1 MLPFSKGS
9 RSDWINHTCTHAL
22 DKGLNSKPQ
31 CRQLPGFQKE
41 LLIAVGYGP
50 YTGRGEMHWIATAY
64 IVLQILVLF
73 QGQIALY
80 TEELTEAD
88 HLQIHTL
95 NFIIHHKTL
104 DPPPV
109 PTQHIYG
116 HPTSTLLQCHNHCNS
131 FTHLY
136 PPDSSSLGLL
146 Q

>member
-9 RSDWINHTCTHAL
+9 RSDWINRTCTHAL
-22 DKGLNSKPQ
+22 DKGPNSKPQ
-31 CRQLPGFQKE
+31 CRQLPGIPE
-41 LLIAVGYGP
+41 GIASSSGVWP
-50 YTGRGEMHWIATAY
+50 IHRQRRNALDSHCLHC
-64 IVLQILVLF
+64 LQILVLF

-80 TEELTEAD
+80 PEELTEAD
-88 HLQIHTL
+88 HLQLHTL

-109 PTQHIYG
+109 PTHHIYG
-116 HPTSTLLQCHNHCNS
+116 HSTSTLLQCHNPCNS

-136 PPDSSSLGLL
+136 PPDSSSLCFL